1 MAVPVT
7 GSDQRGPGA
16 AVTVTGPAGQPAERV
31 RPVSARHFVRLK
43 LRVMGNNFR
52 GQGWRIAMFVGGV
65 IAGLW
70 FAATGFFLLA
80 APGLAD
86 EPTYALMAAAF
97 GGGLLVLGWLLL
109 PLVFFGV
116 DETLDP
122 ARFALLPLSR
132 RTLVTGLFAAAL
144 VSVPAVAALI
154 ATGGLV
160 LSAGLLGG
168 GAAALVAAVG
178 VVAGLLL
185 CVAASRAMTSAF
197 ATMLRSRRVR
207 DLAAVLLAVLAA
219 LLGPLQ
225 IVVLAAVQQAD
236 WDRLTGVARVVGWT
250 PFGAPWTI
258 GVDVAEGRAWAV
270 PVKLLITALTIGA
283 LLWWWS
289 RSLESA
295 MVGAASG
302 GRVRARGGAAKTGDG
317 PARAGAG
324 AVGAGAVGQLFPRAV
339 GWARR
344 DRFGA
349 LVARECR
356 YWWRDARRRANLIT
370 IAVVGIFV
378 PVMVNFGGA
387 SFSTGE
393 GMELAAP
400 NSSPVLVSIS
410 MVFVGLLASVT
421 LANQFGFDGSAYAAN
436 VVAGVPGRL
445 ELRARMAAFSVYV
458 LPMLAVVAAALAVLL
473 GRPTWL
479 GVMAGSLLASYGAGL
494 AISAFVSVLGAYS
507 LPETSNPFAMNS
519 GAGVA
524 KSFLTLLSMLGT
536 AAASVPMV
544 VAAALLGDA
553 WLWLAP
559 PLGLAYGL
567 GAALLGAYLAGDVLD
582 RRAPE
587 LLTAVTPRR

>member
-1 MAVPVT
+1 MA
-7 GSDQRGPGA
+7 
-16 AVTVTGPAGQPAERV
+16 VTGPGGQPAERV

-52 GQGWRIAMFVGGV
+52 GQGWRIAMFVGGM

-160 LSAGLLGG
+160 LTSGLLGG
-168 GAAALVAAVG
+168 AAAALVAAVG

-225 IVVLAAVQQAD
+225 IAVLAAVQQAD

-250 PFGAPWTI
+250 PFGAPWTVGI
-258 GVDVAEGRAWAV
+258 DVAEGRAWAV

-295 MVGAASG
+295 MVGATSH
-302 GRVRARGGAAKTGDG
+302 GRIRARGGAA
-317 PARAGAG
+317 G
-324 AVGAGAVGQLFPRAV
+324 AVSGAVGQLFPKAV

-393 GMELAAP
+393 GMEFAAP
-400 NSSPVLVSIS
+400 DSSPVLVSIS

-458 LPMLAVVAAALAVLL
+458 LPMLAVVTVVLGVLL
-473 GRPTWL
+473 GRPAWL
-479 GVMAGSLLASYGAGL
+479 GVMAGSLLATYGAGL

-536 AAASVPMV
+536 AVASVPMV

>member
-1 MAVPVT
+1 MAV
-7 GSDQRGPGA
+7 
-16 AVTVTGPAGQPAERV
+16 AVTEPVERV

-52 GQGWRIAMFVGGV
+52 GQGWRIALFVGGV
-65 IAGLW
+65 IAGLG
-70 FAATGFFLLA
+70 FAGTGFFLLA

-86 EPTYALMAAAF
+86 ESRYALMAAAF
-97 GGGLLVLGWLLL
+97 GGGLVVLGWLLL

-122 ARFALLPLSR
+122 ARFALLPISR

-144 VSVPAVAALI
+144 VSVPAVATLLAM
-154 ATGGLV
+154 TGLV
-160 LSAGLLGG
+160 LTSGLLGG
-168 GAAALVAAVG
+168 TAAAAAAAVG

-185 CVAASRAMTSAF
+185 CVAASRAITSAF

-225 IVVLAAVQQAD
+225 LVVLAAVQDAD
-236 WDRLTGVARVVGWT
+236 WDRLAGVARVVGWT
-250 PFGAPWTI
+250 PFGAPWTVGI
-258 GVDVAEGRAWAV
+258 DVAEGRVWAV
-270 PVKLLITALTIGA
+270 PVKLLITVAAIGA
-283 LLWWWS
+283 LLVWWS

-295 MVGAASG
+295 MVGAASS
-302 GRVRARGGAAKTGDG
+302 G
-317 PARAGAG
+317 PARTRGGPVGG
-324 AVGAGAVGQLFPRAV
+324 AVAQLFPRVV

-370 IAVVGIFV
+370 IAVVGLFV

-387 SFSTGE
+387 SFTAGD
-393 GMELAAP
+393 GMELATP
-400 NSSPVLVSIS
+400 DSSPVTVSIS
-410 MVFVGLLASVT
+410 MVFVGLLAAVT

-445 ELRARMAAFSVYV
+445 ELQARMAAFSVYV
-458 LPMLAVVAAALAVLL
+458 LPMLAVVAVVLAVLL
-473 GRPTWL
+473 GQPAWL
-479 GVMAGSLLASYGAGL
+479 GVMVGSLLATYGAGL
-494 AISAFVSVLGAYS
+494 AINSFVSVLGAYS
-507 LPETSNPFAMNS
+507 LPETSNPFALNS
-519 GAGVA
+519 GAGIT
-524 KSFLTLLSMLGT
+524 KGLLTLVSMLGSAV
-536 AAASVPMV
+536 AAVPMV

-553 WLWLAP
+553 WLWLAA
-559 PLGLAYGL
+559 PLGVGYGL

-582 RRAPE
+582 NRAPE